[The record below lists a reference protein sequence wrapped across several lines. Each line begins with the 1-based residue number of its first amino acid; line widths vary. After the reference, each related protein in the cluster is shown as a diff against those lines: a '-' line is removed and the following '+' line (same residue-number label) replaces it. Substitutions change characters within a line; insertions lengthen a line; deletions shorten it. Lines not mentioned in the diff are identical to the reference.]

1 MDLKSKTLQGLGW
14 QIVSVGAISFIQLIV
29 LMVLGRY
36 LKPAEFGI
44 VAFCNIFI
52 GFAQLFSNM
61 GVGPAIIQRQNLTSS
76 QIQGSFYFSL
86 ILGLIFTAIT
96 YLSVQM
102 VEVFF
107 NTPGVENVMIW
118 LSISFTFIGVGVV
131 AESLL
136 QREMK
141 FKELTV
147 IEVMRYLIL
156 ALIAIPMAI
165 FGFGVWS
172 LVVSSLVSTFCRN
185 IFMII
190 YVRHP
195 MRPTFRFREMLGLLN
210 YGGGLTLSRIF
221 NYIAS
226 QGDKF
231 VAGKL
236 LGPAMLGYYE
246 RAFRIME
253 VPLSMMGGALDKVLF
268 PAMAS
273 IQKET
278 LRLKNNFLKAVTIG
292 YFIQVPVCILMI
304 VLAPELIIFTL
315 GKGWEEAVLPFQIL
329 LSTIPIRIMVQ
340 MTDSLVR
347 AKGAVYN
354 SAARKALYAL
364 MVVFGS
370 WIGHFWGLPGV
381 AIGVAIS
388 TWLNYILM
396 TSLAHYLLNTNYREH
411 LPTII
416 PSIKIG
422 VLTILFLVPL
432 TIYFRNMVLH
442 PYVVLFLAG
451 FTTSAGLLIII
462 IKMPRLFGKVVADAI
477 NQADGIFKKAYSSVK
492 H

>member
-1 MDLKSKTLQGLGW
+1 MDLKSKIFHGFKW
-14 QIVSVGAISFIQLIV
+14 QIISVGSISFIQLIV

-86 ILGLIFTAIT
+86 ILGFVFTTIT
-96 YLSVQM
+96 YLSAQM
-102 VEVFF
+102 VGVFF
-107 NTPGVENVMIW
+107 NTLGVEDVMIW
-118 LSISFTFIGVGVV
+118 LALSFTFIGVGVV

-141 FKELTV
+141 FKELT
-147 IEVMRYLIL
+147 IIDTMCFLL
-156 ALIAIPMAI
+156 SALIAIPMAI
-165 FGFGVWS
+165 LGFGVWS
-172 LVVSSLVSTFCRN
+172 LVVSSLTATLCRN
-185 IFMII
+185 ITMII

-195 MRPTFRFREMLGLLN
+195 VSPKFHFREMLGLLN

-231 VAGKL
+231 IAGKF

-246 RAFRIME
+246 RAFRITE
-253 VPLSMMGGALDKVLF
+253 VPLSMVGGALDKVLF
-268 PAMAS
+268 PAMAA
-273 IQKET
+273 IQGET
-278 LRLKNNFLKAVTIG
+278 LRLKKNFLKAVTMC
-292 YFIQVPVCILMI
+292 YFIQIPICILMI

-315 GKGWEEAVLPFQIL
+315 GKGWAAAVFPFQIL
-329 LSTIPIRIMVQ
+329 LSTIPIRIMVR

-354 SAARKALYAL
+354 SAARKAIYAL
-364 MVVFGS
+364 MVVLGS
-370 WIGHFWGLPGV
+370 WIGHFWDLPGI
-381 AIGVAIS
+381 ATGVAIS

-396 TSLAHYLLNTNYREH
+396 TNLAHDLLSASYREH
-411 LPTII
+411 LSAII

-422 VLTILFLVPL
+422 IITFLFLFPL
-432 TIYFRNMVLH
+432 TLYLRHMDLN
-442 PYVVLFLAG
+442 PYVVLFVSG
-451 FTTSAGLLIII
+451 FTTCAILLIVIV
-462 IKMPRLFGKVVADAI
+462 KKPRFFDKFVEDAI
-477 NQADGIFKKAYSSVK
+477 NKANDLLLRYTPIK
-492 H
+492 Y